1 MAHLLDSQEKF
12 EKDLAGNEDF
22 AAQFAPGIE
31 DDDPLND
38 YWGFAADSEVR
49 KIRDIKEMLQA
60 FEALY

>member
-1 MAHLLDSQEKF
+1 MAHLLDSQEKY
-12 EKDLAGNEDF
+12 EKDLVGNEDF

-49 KIRDIKEMLQA
+49 QIRNIG
-60 FEALY
+60 

>member
-31 DDDPLND
+31 PGTPVCNLDYSNHSTSLNKDD
-38 YWGFAADSEVR
+38 S
-49 KIRDIKEMLQA
+49 
-60 FEALY
+60 